1 MTPDVT
7 PSLPE
12 AELLYVQ
19 AQWLVP
25 ARARLLRRVAIARR
39 RRVLD
44 LGAGYGAVTG
54 ELVRRCGGRV
64 VALDL
69 AAEAL
74 RLTDAFAGAG
84 RVNADAARLPFPAEA
99 FDLVFCQC
107 ALLWM
112 PLPVAIDEAA
122 RVLQPGGVLIALEPD
137 YGGMIEYPPQAATR
151 DLWLAGLARAGAD
164 PLVGRKLPA
173 WLEARGFD
181 VQVELLSELRPPS
194 PDRLAFLRDLLTA
207 EGERAELS
215 RIAAEP
221 GAGGRWRIVAHLPFF
236 LITAVKREQGAG
248 SVGPLTAPG

>member
-1 MTPDVT
+1 MTPDGD

-12 AELLYVQ
+12 AELLRVQ
-19 AQWLVP
+19 AQWLAP
-25 ARARLLRRVAIARR
+25 ARARLLRHVAIARR
-39 RRVLD
+39 RRTLD

-54 ELVRRCGGRV
+54 ELVRRSGGPV

-74 RLTDAFAGAG
+74 RRAEPFAGAG
-84 RVNADAARLPFPAEA
+84 RVNGDAARLPFPAGT
-99 FDLVFCQC
+99 FDLIFCQC

-112 PLPVAIDEAA
+112 PLPETLDEAE

-137 YGGMIEYPPQAATR
+137 YGGMIEYPPEASTR

-181 VQVELLSELRPPS
+181 VRVELLSELQPPS
-194 PDRLAFLRDLLTA
+194 PERFALLRDLLTA
-207 EGERAELS
+207 KDERAALDH
-215 RIAAEP
+215 IAAEP
-221 GAGGRWRIVAHLPFF
+221 GAGGRWGIVAHLPMF
-236 LITAVKREQGAG
+236 LITAVKHPR
-248 SVGPLTAPG
+248 